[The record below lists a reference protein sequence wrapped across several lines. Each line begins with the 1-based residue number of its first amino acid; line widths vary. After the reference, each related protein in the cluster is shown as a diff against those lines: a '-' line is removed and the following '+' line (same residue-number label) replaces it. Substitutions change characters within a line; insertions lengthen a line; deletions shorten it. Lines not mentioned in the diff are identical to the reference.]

1 MKTIYKIFLIL
12 FILFIGLNLY
22 AIDWSLGIM
31 DDENTKFIFSISAA
45 ILGILLTFVMN
56 TWSHLR
62 QKK

>member
-45 ILGILLTFVMN
+45 ILGILFTFVMN

>member
-1 MKTIYKIFLIL
+1 M
-12 FILFIGLNLY
+12 FIGLNLY